1 MSRPVSQPNP
11 ASPLLSDFSGT
22 LSSALSTDQLVHSDS
37 AWRQR
42 LLYITN
48 QRNAPPIPISMNT
61 PPERLI
67 EFRLFHHYVQMTQKG
82 TINSLGQVASPKSS
96 KNPWSDWI
104 LRLAIE
110 SPNLMDALLG
120 FAAFHLRHLNA
131 SDKEITE
138 AAHRYMMRAIVEH
151 ADQVRKGITAENAEV
166 VFATSTFIAFHVAS
180 ERLTPDE
187 KDGSMMHWFQPWD
200 GIRALLVACWEHIK
214 VDEIR
219 RLIQYEHALEIV
231 PMTDAAWVKPT
242 PIFDFLIEDLNP
254 DSVDGETMHAYTTAV
269 YYLNKIVTMPLARH
283 VLKFSGMVSK
293 RFLELV
299 LKKEPR
305 AMCIVGYHLILV
317 KQVDSIVWLQHSAKR
332 DFAILLEHLPEE
344 WKPKMALAVEGFRG
358 ALIFDDTQIMKEDDD
373 SSKEHSPFHQREEM
387 GTNSRASWV
396 ER

>member
-1 MSRPVSQPNP
+1 MSRPVSQPNL

-22 LSSALSTDQLVHSDS
+22 LSSASPTDQLVHSDS

-42 LLYITN
+42 LLNITN
-48 QRNAPPIPISMNT
+48 QRDAAPIPISMNT

-82 TINSLGQVASPKSS
+82 TNYSLGQVASPKNS
-96 KNPWSDWI
+96 KNAWSDWI

-120 FAAFHLRHLNA
+120 FAAFHLQHLNA

-219 RLIQYEHALEIV
+219 RLIQYEHALEFV
-231 PMTDAAWVKPT
+231 PMTDATWVKPA
-242 PIFDFLIEDLNP
+242 PIFDFLIEDLTP

-293 RFLELV
+293 RFVELV
-299 LKKEPR
+299 SKKEPR
-305 AMCIVGYHLILV
+305 AMCIVGYHLMLV
-317 KQVDSIVWLQHSAKR
+317 KQLDSVVWLQRSAKR

-344 WKPKMALAVEGFRG
+344 WKPKMALAVEGFSG
-358 ALIFDDTQIMKEDDD
+358 ALIFDTTQVLEDDD
-373 SSKEHSPFHQREEM
+373 SSKEHSPFHQREVI
-387 GTNSRASWV
+387 GTNSRVSWV
-396 ER
+396 GR